1 MDGDTLNDSTLTPG
15 EAEVYATEPEGVVEL
30 RELGGGEAQDE
41 ASEDVERA

>member
-1 MDGDTLNDSTLTPG
+1 VDGDTLNDSTLTPG

-30 RELGGGEAQDE
+30 RELDGGEAQHE